1 MSTSDA
7 ILLMAYGTPSSLDD
21 VGAYFTHI
29 RGGRQPGPEAV
40 ARLRQRYE
48 RIGGMAPL
56 LRITNDLA
64 AGLAATVLAD
74 GRTRRVYVGMKHW
87 HPYIADVMR
96 TMRDDGVRDVT
107 AIVLAPHYS
116 RLSVG
121 AYRHTVDETQQAL
134 GNPFSIRFV
143 ERWHDTPEFLD
154 MLATLVR
161 DGLARFPVEAR
172 SSVAVV
178 FTAHSLPLRIREWG
192 DPYERELLDS
202 SRAVAERVGLT
213 DWRFA
218 WQSAGGTSEPW
229 IGPDILDYLDTLQ
242 AEGVRQVLQVPIGFL
257 SEHLEV
263 LYDIDIEAKEKAAA
277 LGMTLQRTEMPNA
290 SPALVSA
297 LAAVVE
303 CASAAAHGQEVLA

>member
-1 MSTSDA
+1 MSASDA
-7 ILLMAYGTPSSLDD
+7 ILLMAYGTPSTLDE
-21 VGAYFTHI
+21 VEAYFTHI
-29 RGGRQPGPEAV
+29 RGGRQPGAEAV

-161 DGLARFPVEAR
+161 DGLAHFPVEAR

-178 FTAHSLPLRIREWG
+178 FTAHSLPVRIREWG

-242 AEGVRQVLQVPIGFL
+242 GEGVRQVLQVPIGFL

-263 LYDIDIEAKEKAAA
+263 LYDIDIEAKEKAAS

-290 SPALVSA
+290 SPALIRA

-303 CASAAAHGQEVLA
+303 CASAAAHGQAVLA